1 MNFWATFHA
10 AAGKRMFFWASSRPE
25 IVGPVGFAFSAG
37 ALLLLPPPLVAMIA
51 MIPAA
56 STTAASTNSQR
67 LNRREDRAFWTTFT
81 AIRSVDEKT
90 GVRVRRRAG
99 AERLSAKRA
108 SAERS
113 GGFPSSEH
121 RRFGPGPPNVPEGVT
136 HLAERHVGLRS
147 LDQRGHQVLAGV
159 GRLLEP

>member
-1 MNFWATFHA
+1 MNFWATSQA
-10 AAGKRMFFWASSRPE
+10 AAGKRTFFWASSRPE

-37 ALLLLPPPLVAMIA
+37 ALLLLPPPTLVAMIA

-99 AERLSAKRA
+99 AERLSA
-108 SAERS
+108 
-113 GGFPSSEH
+113 
-121 RRFGPGPPNVPEGVT
+121 
-136 HLAERHVGLRS
+136 
-147 LDQRGHQVLAGV
+147 
-159 GRLLEP
+159 

>member
-37 ALLLLPPPLVAMIA
+37 ALLLLLLPPPLVAMIA

-67 LNRREDRAFWTTFT
+67 LNRREDKVFWTTFT

-90 GVRVRRRAG
+90 RVRVRRRAG
-99 AERLSAKRA
+99 AERLSAVR
-108 SAERS
+108 
-113 GGFPSSEH
+113 
-121 RRFGPGPPNVPEGVT
+121 
-136 HLAERHVGLRS
+136 
-147 LDQRGHQVLAGV
+147 DQWRG
-159 GRLLEP
+159 